1 MSRNEKLLKRLKDRP
16 VDFTWN
22 ELTRLLNGFG
32 YQLNKKGKTG
42 GSRRRFIH
50 PTNPLICLHEP
61 HPQKVLK
68 RYQID
73 QIIEMLMEESLL

>member
-1 MSRNEKLLKRLKDRP
+1 MSKNEKLLKRLKGRP
-16 VDFTWN
+16 VDFTWD
-22 ELTRLLNGFG
+22 ELTRLLSGFG
-32 YQLNKKGKTG
+32 YQLAKKGKTG

-50 PTNPLICLHEP
+50 DINPLICLHEP

-73 QIIEMLMEESLL
+73 QIIELLTEEGLL

>member
-1 MSRNEKLLKRLKDRP
+1 MSKNEKLMKRLKSRP
-16 VDFTWN
+16 VDFTWD

-32 YQLNKKGKTG
+32 YELAKKGKTG

-50 PTNPLICLHEP
+50 STNPFICLHES

-73 QIIEMLMEESLL
+73 QIIEMLMEEGLL

>member
-1 MSRNEKLLKRLKDRP
+1 MSQNEKLIKRFKTRP
-16 VDFTWN
+16 VDFTWD
-22 ELTRLLNGFG
+22 ELIRLLNNFG
-32 YQLNKKGKTG
+32 YELHKKGKTG

-50 PTNPLICLHEP
+50 PIYAFITLHEP

-73 QIIEMLMEESLL
+73 QIIEILKEEELL

>member
-1 MSRNEKLLKRLKDRP
+1 MSKNKKLLKRLKSRP
-16 VDFTWN
+16 VDFTWD
-22 ELTRLLNGFG
+22 ELTRLLGGFG
-32 YQLNKKGKTG
+32 YQLAKKGKTG

-50 PTNPLICLHEP
+50 ETNPLICLHEP

-73 QIIEMLMEESLL
+73 QILELLTEEGLL

>member
-1 MSRNEKLLKRLKDRP
+1 MSKNEKLVKRLKSRP
-16 VDFTWN
+16 VDFTWD
-22 ELTRLLNGFG
+22 ELTRLLSGLG
-32 YQLNKKGKTG
+32 YQLAKKGKTG

-50 PTNPLICLHEP
+50 DTNPLICLHEP

-73 QIIEMLMEESLL
+73 QIIEMLIEGSLL